1 MKSMNCKRLTDRLD
15 DYVDGRMDQAATEAL
30 AAHIEHCGDCRDR
43 LAREHGLRDALKDY
57 GESSMSQPD
66 TAFFDSALARA
77 AHTGT
82 RRQRNRWVMTG
93 VGGTI
98 AAGLVLWML
107 GGTVLNTP
115 DSPAAAIPSIAMTL
129 EEPRRLNL
137 VFSSA
142 TAMVDATMTVVLPRG
157 IEVAGFAG
165 QREISWLTS
174 LTAGK
179 NVLPLTLIATSPQG
193 GELLATLRY
202 QDDDKTFRVQVEII

>member
-1 MKSMNCKRLTDRLD
+1 MNCKQLTERLD
-15 DYVDGRMDQAATEAL
+15 DYVDGRMEPSETQAL
-30 AAHIEHCGDCRDR
+30 AAHVERCGDCSGT
-43 LAREHGLRDALKDY
+43 LAKELELRDALKDY
-57 GESSMSQPD
+57 GESSMPQPD

-77 AHTGT
+77 AHSGT

-107 GGTVLNTP
+107 GGTVLNTTG
-115 DSPAAAIPSIAMTL
+115 SPEAAIPSIAMTL

-142 TAMVDATMTVVLPRG
+142 TAMAEATMTVVLPRG
-157 IEVAGFAG
+157 IEIEGFSG

-174 LTAGK
+174 LTEGK

-193 GELLATLRY
+193 GELLATL
-202 QDDDKTFRVQVEII
+202 QHEDDDKTFRVQVEII